1 MEKKLLVTM
10 KDIHR
15 FKVLRDV
22 IEKRIKNKEAAQI
35 LGISYVH
42 VSRIKKKLLNYGFEG
57 ILRKQPAHAP
67 NKKITDNIE
76 KEILN
81 LRKNIYYDFN
91 IIHFKEKLEEL
102 HKIKLSY
109 ESLRQILIKNGF
121 HIPKKKKKIHRIP
134 RRMPKAGMLVQMDSS
149 FHNWLPHIPE
159 KWWLIAMI
167 DDATN
172 KVPYAKFFPKDTLF
186 ANMHVIRKFIEIEGL
201 FMSLYVD
208 KASHFKTTRHGGLHY
223 HVNIE
228 QNETQIERAL
238 NELGITLITA
248 NSAQAKGRIEV
259 TFRLFQDRLVKEMR
273 LAGIKNYDDANSFLI
288 NKFLP
293 YYNSK
298 FSHPA
303 QSVYMPLPNDIN
315 LDLIFCIKHDRIV
328 NNDNTFKFN
337 GHVFQ
342 IPPSSLKPSFAKSI
356 ITVCLLPDNKIIAL
370 YKNNIIFQS
379 SLPQYTKETKIEE
392 LLNKR
397 EYLENIPMKHSKLHI
412 KKIYRPPKNHPWKKS
427 FTSLNKQNNSKK
439 KVLTKIEKDAIK
451 EIEKLFKGV
460 IRYVE

>member
-1 MEKKLLVTM
+1 MEKKVLVTM
-10 KDIHR
+10 KDIQR

-22 IEKRIKNKEAAQI
+22 IEKRISNKQAAQI

-42 VSRIKKKLLNYGFEG
+42 VSRIKKRLLNYGFES
-57 ILRKQPAHAP
+57 ILRKQPILLP
-67 NKKITDNIE
+67 NKKITEDIE

-91 IIHFKEKLEEL
+91 IVHFKEKLEEI

-121 HIPKKKKKIHRIP
+121 HIPKKKKKVHRMR

-172 KVPYAKFFPKDTLF
+172 KVPYAQFFPKDTLF

-208 KASHFKTTRHGGLHY
+208 RASHFKTTRHGGLHY
-223 HVNIE
+223 CVNIE
-228 QNETQIERAL
+228 QNDTQIERAL
-238 NELGITLITA
+238 NELGITLIPA

-273 LAGIKNYDDANSFLI
+273 LANIKNYHDANSFLI

-298 FSHPA
+298 FSHPT
-303 QSVYMPLPNDIN
+303 QSVYSPLPPDIN
-315 LDLIFCIKHDRIV
+315 LDLIFCIKHERIV
-328 NNDNTFKFN
+328 NNDNTFKFK
-337 GHVFQ
+337 GQLFQ
-342 IPPSSLKPSFAKSI
+342 IPPSPLKLSFSKSI
-356 ITVCLLPDNKIIAL
+356 VSVCLLPDNRIFVL
-370 YKNNIIFQS
+370 YKNNIILQS
-379 SLPQYTKETKIEE
+379 SLSQNTNESKIED

-397 EYLENIPMKHSKLHI
+397 DYLVNDSIKPSKSHI
-412 KKIYRPPKNHPWKKS
+412 KKTYIPPKNHPWRKPFIFS
-427 FTSLNKQNNSKK
+427 NKQKKLKK
-439 KVLTKIEKDAIK
+439 KELSKIEKESIK
-451 EIEKLFKGV
+451 EIEKMFGGV

>member
-1 MEKKLLVTM
+1 MEKKVLVTM
-10 KDIHR
+10 KDIQR

-42 VSRIKKKLLNYGFEG
+42 VSRIKKKLLKDGFEG
-57 ILRKQPAHAP
+57 ILRKQPIHAP
-67 NKKITDNIE
+67 NKKITDDIE

-81 LRKNIYYDFN
+81 LRKDIYYDFN
-91 IIHFKEKLEEL
+91 IIHFKEKLEEI
-102 HKIKLSY
+102 HKIKISY

-121 HIPKKKKKIHRIP
+121 HIPKKKKKVHRMR

-186 ANMHVIRKFIEIEGL
+186 ANMQVIRKFIEIEGL

-223 HVNIE
+223 CVNIE
-228 QNETQIERAL
+228 QNDTQIERAL
-238 NELGITLITA
+238 NELGITLIPA
-248 NSAQAKGRIEV
+248 NSPQAKGRIEV

-273 LAGIKNYDDANSFLI
+273 LNGIKNYDQANSFLI

-303 QSVYMPLPNDIN
+303 DSVYSPLPSNIN

-337 GHVFQ
+337 GHIFQ
-342 IPPSSLKPSFAKSI
+342 IPPSPLKLSFAKSV
-356 ITVCLLPDNKIIAL
+356 ITVCLLPDNRIFAL

-379 SLPQYTKETKIEE
+379 SLPNNIKESKIEK

-397 EYLENIPMKHSKLHI
+397 DYFENNPSKPAKLHI
-412 KKIYRPPKNHPWKKS
+412 KKTYIPHKNHPWRKPFISHNKHIDTKKR
-427 FTSLNKQNNSKK
+427 K
-439 KVLTKIEKDAIK
+439 LTTIEKDAIK
-451 EIEKLFKGV
+451 EIEKLSGGF